1 MFRTG
6 EPARF
11 TAAAVIREYLESITV
26 FIVIGIKYFSVV
38 AIIILKVALRSIAK
52 LIFFLTIFSLFD
64 VGVDVGVD

>member
-6 EPARF
+6 EPVRY
-11 TAAAVIREYLESITV
+11 TAAVVIREYLESITV
-26 FIVIGIKYFSVV
+26 SIVIGIKYFSVV